1 MSQTNPTPLC
11 SLGRSNGHAMQYPG
25 TIAAGGLSGGSLAC
39 PIPALELQLR
49 AHTPACSP
57 WQCQEVSAACC
68 CRRESILGIAR
79 SRTGWL
85 VAFCVGLLLAA
96 VVVEQFEDVLEHHV
110 SEQRHGRDDHRQAG
124 NDAVAVCCYTL
135 LRTNSV
141 GGQACMYGKT
151 RKCCCC
157 LHPGHAC
164 HSRVLQW
171 AASHTTG

>member
-1 MSQTNPTPLC
+1 M
-11 SLGRSNGHAMQYPG
+11 
-25 TIAAGGLSGGSLAC
+25 
-39 PIPALELQLR
+39 
-49 AHTPACSP
+49 
-57 WQCQEVSAACC
+57 
-68 CRRESILGIAR
+68 GIAR

-141 GGQACMYGKT
+141 GGSSVHV
-151 RKCCCC
+151 RKDKEV
-157 LHPGHAC
+157 LLLSAPGA
-164 HSRVLQW
+164 RVPQQGFAVGSQPHHGVMGL
-171 AASHTTG
+171 AFSHCASSHQQ